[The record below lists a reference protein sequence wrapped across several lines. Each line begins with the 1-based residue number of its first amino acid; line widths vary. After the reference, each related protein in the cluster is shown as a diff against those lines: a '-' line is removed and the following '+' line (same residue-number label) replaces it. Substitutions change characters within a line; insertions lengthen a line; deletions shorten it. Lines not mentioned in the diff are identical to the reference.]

1 MLVIFMVI
9 ISSSK
14 KTQASCLRTEIVTQ
28 KKAFASFLFKRV
40 FIFIRLVRFGHLYGR
55 LRYVAGLSI
64 LFPYVN
70 FLTQSFVQKTHH
82 HHCNV
87 KWSNLI
93 LKKITIYVYISI
105 CFILCLY
112 LLFSYRRM
120 LRLALS
126 AIFVLSLLKP
136 IEGAAGNSLK
146 VNRLSASI
154 CVF

>member
-28 KKAFASFLFKRV
+28 KKAFAPFLFKRV

-70 FLTQSFVQKTHH
+70 FLTQSFVQFF
-82 HHCNV
+82 
-87 KWSNLI
+87 SRNLNA
-93 LKKITIYVYISI
+93 S
-105 CFILCLY
+105 
-112 LLFSYRRM
+112 S
-120 LRLALS
+120 
-126 AIFVLSLLKP
+126 SLQ
-136 IEGAAGNSLK
+136 
-146 VNRLSASI
+146 R
-154 CVF
+154 